1 MKVVVPKETAPL
13 ERRVALVPEGVQK
26 LKALG
31 CDVHVQAG
39 AGESAGFTDDA
50 YEKAGA
56 AIAPS
61 VDALYANANVIL
73 KVQAP
78 RSGDVEEMQRFP
90 TGSVLV
96 GFLSPLTSP
105 DLLAK
110 LASQR
115 VSALAV
121 EMVPRITRAQG
132 MDALSSQATVA
143 GYKAVLNA
151 AAASGRFFPMLM
163 TAAGTVPPA
172 RVLVLG
178 AGVAGLQAIATAR
191 RLGAVVSGFDIR
203 PAAKEQVESL
213 GATFVGM
220 QLQEAE
226 GSGGYAAE
234 VSEDTKK
241 KEHEHLRKLVAESDV
256 VICTAQVPG
265 KRAPVL
271 VTRDMVVGMK
281 PGSVIVDLAA
291 ENGGNCEYT
300 QSGKDVVEHGVVIQ
314 GPPNLAATLPT
325 HASFMYSRNLV
336 ALVSPIIK
344 DGSLAI
350 DLSDDVIGAC
360 CVTHDGEVRV
370 GKPAMA
376 ATT

>member
-1 MKVVVPKETAPL
+1 MKVVIPKETAPL
-13 ERRVALVPEGVQK
+13 ESRVALVPEGVQK

-31 CDVHVQAG
+31 CDVQVEAG
-39 AGESAGFTDDA
+39 AGAKAGFPDAA

-56 AIAPS
+56 TVVASA
-61 VDALYANANVIL
+61 DALYANANVVL

-78 RSGDVEEMQRFP
+78 RAEADELRRLPS
-90 TGSVLV
+90 GSVLV

-105 DLLAK
+105 DLLAR

-115 VSALAV
+115 ITSLAV
-121 EMVPRITRAQG
+121 ELVPRITRAQV

-143 GYKAVLNA
+143 GYKAALNA

-191 RLGAVVSGFDIR
+191 RLGAIVSGFDIR

-234 VSEDTKK
+234 VSEETKQ
-241 KEHEHLRKLVAESDV
+241 KEHEHLRKLVSESDV

-271 VTRDMVVGMK
+271 ITRDMVAAMK

-291 ENGGNCEYT
+291 ENGGNCELT
-300 QSGKDVVEHGVVIQ
+300 QPGGDVVEHGVVIQ
-314 GPPNLAATLPT
+314 GPENIAATLPN

-336 ALVSPIIK
+336 ALVTPIMK
-344 DGSLAI
+344 DGALKL
-350 DLSDDVIGAC
+350 DLGDDVIGPC

>member
-1 MKVVVPKETAPL
+1 MIVVIPKETVAG
-13 ERRVALVPEGVQK
+13 ETRVALVPEGVQK
-26 LKALG
+26 LKAAG
-31 CDVHVQAG
+31 CTMRVEAG
-39 AGESAGFTDDA
+39 AGEHASFTDAAYESAGA
-50 YEKAGA
+50 E
-56 AIAPS
+56 IARDPTS
-61 VDALYANANVIL
+61 LYANAGVVL

-78 RSGDVEEMQRFP
+78 RAEEIKQIP
-90 TGSVLV
+90 QGALLA

-105 DLLAK
+105 ELLSN
-110 LASQR
+110 LAAR
-115 VSALAV
+115 RITALAV
-121 EMVPRITRAQG
+121 ELIPRITRAQV

-143 GYKAVLNA
+143 GYKAALSA
-151 AAASGRFFPMLM
+151 AHATGRFFPMLM
-163 TAAGTVPPA
+163 TAAGTIPPA

-191 RLGAVVSGFDIR
+191 RLGAIVSGFDIR

-213 GATFVGM
+213 GAAFVGM

-234 VSEDTKK
+234 VSEETKK
-241 KEHEHLRKLVAESDV
+241 KEHEHLRKLVSESDI

-271 VTRDMVVGMK
+271 VTRDMVAAMK

-291 ENGGNCEYT
+291 ENGGNCELT
-300 QSGKDVVEHGVVIQ
+300 QAGKDVTDHGVTVQ
-314 GPPNLAATLPT
+314 GPVNLAATLPT

-336 ALVSPIIK
+336 ALITPMIK
-344 DGSLAI
+344 DGMLTV
-350 DLSDDVIGAC
+350 DLSDDVTGPA
-360 CVTHDGEVRV
+360 CVTHEGEVRV
-370 GKPAMA
+370 GKPAVA